1 MAKAKKDMID
11 AETCRK
17 VKNMSMP
24 EMNTYLYLIYSKG
37 YQDGV
42 AAAAE
47 QFRDTFASKLEADL
61 INGTE

>member
-1 MAKAKKDMID
+1 MSKAKKDMID
-11 AETCRK
+11 RETFRK

-24 EMNTYLYLIYSKG
+24 EMNTYLYLIYSNG
-37 YQDGV
+37 YKDGV

-47 QFRDTFASKLEADL
+47 QFREAFASKLEADL

>member
-11 AETCRK
+11 AETFRM

-24 EMNTYLYLIYSKG
+24 ELNSYLYRIYCAG
-37 YQDGV
+37 YMNGTAD
-42 AAAAE
+42 AADKIRE
-47 QFRDTFASKLEADL
+47 SFVSKLEADL